1 MQSLISP
8 ILPEHYWSL
17 LIHWISL
24 SIESPRGPK
33 VRLIHNL
40 AAKSSSIVEKD
51 WIGIYFHGHS
61 HFIMMKLILKK
72 NNNPQNFFAWSK
84 NIFFLLELSKTQ

>member
-40 AAKSSSIVEKD
+40 AAKSCSIVEKD
-51 WIGIYFHGHS
+51 WIGIYCHGHS
-61 HFIMMKLILKK
+61 HFIPYNRDIEME
-72 NNNPQNFFAWSK
+72 NNDETGFIEKQ
-84 NIFFLLELSKTQ
+84 